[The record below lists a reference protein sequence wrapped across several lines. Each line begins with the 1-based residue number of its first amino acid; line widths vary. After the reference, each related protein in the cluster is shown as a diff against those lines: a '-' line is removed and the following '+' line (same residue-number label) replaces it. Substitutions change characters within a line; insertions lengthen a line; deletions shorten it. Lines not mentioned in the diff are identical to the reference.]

1 MTDENRK
8 LFEELTQDRL
18 EDALRLEPESEV
30 GKIQFDESMKLM
42 DRQIE
47 LMKHEANVADARARQ
62 THELRALGADLFKW
76 GVGLGLTLF
85 VAPYFKT
92 LLNKDLAVT
101 FANLERED
109 VYGMTPYK
117 SLKGVF
123 RYDQQ

>member
-1 MTDENRK
+1 MTEENRK
-8 LFEELTQDRL
+8 LFEDLTQDRL
-18 EDALRLEPESEV
+18 EDALRLDPESEK

-62 THELRALGADLFKW
+62 THEFRALGADLFKW
-76 GVGLGLTLF
+76 AVGLGIMTF
-85 VAPYFKT
+85 VAPMIKHGN
-92 LLNKDLAVT
+92 NKDLALT

-117 SLKGVF
+117 SLKGMF
-123 RYDQQ
+123 RYD